1 MTITYA
7 TAKLESEFKDE
18 RQLLRSRGKNQAQ
31 KIQLRLSII
40 ISADHFGILRPPT
53 PGKFHPLHENK
64 AGWIACHLDEPY
76 RLIFE
81 PDHKPLPML
90 AAGGLDW
97 NRVTQVKILGVL
109 NYHERN
115 KLKPA

>member
-1 MTITYA
+1 MIVSYA

-18 RQLLRSRGKNQAQ
+18 RQLLRNRGKNQAN
-31 KIQLRLSII
+31 KIKLRLSTIL
-40 ISADHFGILRPPT
+40 AANYLEELRPPT
-53 PGKFHPLHENK
+53 PGHFHSLVENK

-81 PDHKPLPML
+81 PDHNPLPKL

-97 NRVTQVKILGVL
+97 TQVTRIKILGGL

-115 KLKPA
+115 KSKPA

>member
-18 RQLLRSRGKNQAQ
+18 RQLLRQRGRDQAK
-31 KIQLRLSII
+31 KIKLRLSAILA
-40 ISADHFGILRPPT
+40 ADHLGILRPPT
-53 PGKFHPLHENK
+53 PGHFHPLHENK

-76 RLIFE
+76 RLICE
-81 PDHKPLPML
+81 PDHNPLPVL
-90 AAGGLDW
+90 LAGGLDW
-97 NRVTQVKILGVL
+97 SQVTRIKILGVL

-115 KLKPA
+115 KSKPA

>member
-7 TAKLESEFKDE
+7 TAKLESEFKDA
-18 RQLLRSRGKNQAQ
+18 RLLLRNRGKNQAD
-31 KIQLRLSII
+31 KIKLRLDSMIG
-40 ISADHFGILRPPT
+40 ADHLGILRPPT

-64 AGWIACHLDEPY
+64 AGLIACHLDEPY

-81 PDHKPLPML
+81 PDHNPLPML

-97 NRVTQVKILGVL
+97 NQVTRVKILGVL

-115 KLKPA
+115 KSKPA